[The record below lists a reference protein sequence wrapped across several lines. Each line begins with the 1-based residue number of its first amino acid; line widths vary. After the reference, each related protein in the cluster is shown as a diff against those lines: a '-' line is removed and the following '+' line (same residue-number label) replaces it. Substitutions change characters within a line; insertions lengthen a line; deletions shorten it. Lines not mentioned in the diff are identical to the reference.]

1 MQDGG
6 SRAAQ
11 VPGESNISGSGR
23 VLECLGI
30 ERRPRGAGGF
40 NWKGRLLILRLE
52 RAVVLHV
59 PERMG
64 AWEAAR
70 RCGPWLSTCC
80 ALGGCPLP
88 VARLLVDGG
97 CYRDVTCAAGRA
109 GARCFLQRWGHNQ
122 NEISWSAS
130 TSCRLWLEGEGGS
143 GGSGLPWAAV
153 AFLTRERSH
162 RCAPSSFPSLRST
175 IERIRGRP
183 TWPFAIVIRVAVLG
197 WERRPGVVMRPR

>member
-1 MQDGG
+1 MWTL
-6 SRAAQ
+6 AFYVLCA
-11 VPGESNISGSGR
+11 GR
-23 VLECLGI
+23 
-30 ERRPRGAGGF
+30 
-40 NWKGRLLILRLE
+40 
-52 RAVVLHV
+52 
-59 PERMG
+59 
-64 AWEAAR
+64 
-70 RCGPWLSTCC
+70 
-80 ALGGCPLP
+80 LP
-88 VARLLVDGG
+88 VARSPSTGGRRLLSRCNVCGG
-97 CYRDVTCAAGRA
+97 PAWA

-162 RCAPSSFPSLRST
+162 CCAPSSLPSLRST